1 MNSKIAATAAGS
13 WLTSLTLTL
22 VAGAGRSRRRSV
34 DDDDHDR
41 GDVPGWVMITVM
53 TAIVVIALLAVFR
66 EQVVTAVQN
75 AFESVSGA
83 RLIRLSTSDS
93 DGCSTGTAA
102 TAVRRSPNS
111 PWSWCCC

>member
-1 MNSKIAATAAGS
+1 MHTRLAQAAQL
-13 WLTSLTLTL
+13 WLTMLTT
-22 VAGAGRSRRRSV
+22 AFAERPEGRAEGASPGS
-34 DDDDHDR
+34 DDHDR

-83 RLIRLSTSDS
+83 
-93 DGCSTGTAA
+93 G
-102 TAVRRSPNS
+102 
-111 PWSWCCC
+111 

>member
-1 MNSKIAATAAGS
+1 MTTRIIHSTQAL
-13 WLTSLTLTL
+13 LTTITLALLARLNQAPDSLSS
-22 VAGAGRSRRRSV
+22 A
-34 DDDDHDR
+34 DDDRDR

-83 RLIRLSTSDS
+83 
-93 DGCSTGTAA
+93 G
-102 TAVRRSPNS
+102 
-111 PWSWCCC
+111 